1 MKRIAPTVLSVLA
14 LALPLAGVVLP
25 PPASAARSDHEVT
38 GWILP
43 SAANRLVRQNADGLT
58 TLAVVG
64 VGLRP
69 DGASTAP
76 VTSDMLRLARAG
88 SHNGLRTE
96 LLVSNY
102 SNRLGAFD
110 PRALHRL
117 LDRPRH
123 IRRVTARLA
132 AAVREG
138 PWDGVNVD
146 LERVRASDGPGL
158 VRFVAALQRAMP
170 PHRTVSIDVSAS
182 TSVRAYREHGYR
194 LSGLARHAD
203 VVDLMAYDYSG
214 PTWSGPGPIGPLPW
228 QRAAVRALLRK
239 VPAEKVQ
246 LGVAGY
252 GYTWP
257 ETGAGR
263 SLSPRAARRL
273 VREDGAEAEFR
284 RKVGE
289 WAATLSDGT
298 ELRWSDGRSYRL
310 RVRLAHRFGLRGTA
324 VWRLGSA
331 DPLPRLR

>member
-1 MKRIAPTVLSVLA
+1 MKRIAPTVLLGLVIT
-14 LALPLAGVVLP
+14 LPLTGTAV
-25 PPASAARSDHEVT
+25 PAPARADDEVT

-43 SAANRLVRQNADGLT
+43 SAASRLVRESADGLT

-76 VTSDMLRLARAG
+76 VSPDMVRLARAG
-88 SHNGLRTE
+88 RRHGLHTE

-102 SNRLGAFD
+102 SNRLGEFD

-123 IRRVTARLA
+123 IRRVADRLA
-132 AAVREG
+132 GAVRRG

-146 LERVRASDGPGL
+146 LERVRASDSRGL

-170 PHRTVSIDVSAS
+170 PRRTVSIDVSAS
-182 TSVRAYREHGYR
+182 TSLRAYRAHGYR
-194 LSGLARHAD
+194 LAGLARHVD

-214 PTWSGPGPIGPLPW
+214 PTWTDAGPIGPLPW
-228 QRAAVRALLRK
+228 QRAALRALLRK
-239 VPAEKVQ
+239 VPAQQVQ

-257 ETGAGR
+257 ETGTGR
-263 SLSPRAARRL
+263 SLSPRAARRI
-273 VREDGAEAEFR
+273 VRADGAEAEFR

-289 WAATLSDGT
+289 WAATLSNGT

-324 VWRLGSA
+324 VWRIGSA
-331 DPLPRLR
+331 DPLPRLP

>member
-1 MKRIAPTVLSVLA
+1 MKRIAPIVLLSLA
-14 LALPLAGVVLP
+14 LSLPLTGNVAP
-25 PPASAARSDHEVT
+25 PGAAAARQDHEVT
-38 GWILP
+38 GWVLP
-43 SAANRLVRQNADGLT
+43 SAANRLVHQSADGLT

-76 VTSDMLRLARAG
+76 VTADMLRLARAG
-88 SHNGLRTE
+88 RRNGLRTE

-123 IRRVTARLA
+123 VRQVAERLA
-132 AAVREG
+132 RAVRRG

-146 LERVRASDGPGL
+146 LERVRAADGDGL

-170 PHRTVSIDVSAS
+170 ARRTVSIDVSAS
-182 TSVRAYREHGYR
+182 TSLRAYRAHGYR
-194 LSGLARHAD
+194 LRGLARHVD

-239 VPAEKVQ
+239 VPSHQVQ

-257 ETGAGR
+257 ETGTGR
-263 SLSPRAARRL
+263 SLSPRAARRI
-273 VREDGAEAEFR
+273 VREDGADAEFR

-289 WAATLSDGT
+289 WAATLSNGT
-298 ELRWSDGRSYRL
+298 EIRWSDGRSYRL
-310 RVRLAHRFGLRGTA
+310 RVRLAHRLGLRGTA

-331 DPLPRLR
+331 DPLPPLS